1 MNYSFKNA
9 LNDKQLILEN
19 YVSLNIK
26 MNKTDKTILVTGSG
40 TGIGQAVAR
49 KFAKLGYNIIILGRR
64 KEPLIEASNILKQII
79 TDEKFESSVTYY
91 PGVDVSDFE
100 AINAMFEKIG
110 TDFGRID
117 IIVNNAG
124 VSGPVKIFT
133 NSNYQEFKDCVSIHL
148 TGTFWTSIKGLEVLG
163 STGKIITIS
172 TFFTE
177 ENKYEQ
183 RPYRFRTPYTAAQ
196 GAKNRLSECF
206 AWELVDK
213 GIKSVATNPGPVH
226 SDRIYKTVYPKAA
239 AEFLRVGGFN
249 GLSHKQIEEIS
260 AALLPYLGDAP
271 EIIENESS
279 KIATSLAEKY
289 NDLDSAKTQR
299 LAKEL
304 LAKIQEI
311 AEKVQNNTK
320 KMIVDNEFLSQDDVA
335 EMVLTLSSDEMSKL
349 LNGKIIPNDRVF
361 YPVKPIVERTIEI
374 EQDKSLE
381 NKTVLITTT
390 STDEKLLNF
399 IKKIATKINGLK
411 VMQLIVLTHNDHQSP
426 DAGKMFEGFHH
437 HSIDLGDENTVRKIF
452 NTINSRY
459 GRIDSVIH
467 FTGSYDYENK
477 LTSLGRRQWDNLVNK
492 FVNIPHLV
500 TSESVLSMT
509 TPQALEDPSLFKGS
523 KGNIVIVGPNSP
535 IGKKIGG
542 EVRARSE
549 VFRGA
554 LRPYITTANQ
564 ELHDVL
570 NSDINLTLVLP
581 GNTNGDLPDS
591 DKLEKALIG
600 LSSQDVQKN
609 NLIYYVDE

>member
-1 MNYSFKNA
+1 
-9 LNDKQLILEN
+9 
-19 YVSLNIK
+19 
-26 MNKTDKTILVTGSG
+26 MNKSNKTILVTGSG

-64 KEPLIEASNILKQII
+64 KEPLIDASNILKQII

-100 AINAMFEKIG
+100 AINKMFNKIG
-110 TDFGRID
+110 TDFGHID

-133 NSNYQEFKDCVSIHL
+133 NSSYQEFKDCVSIHL
-148 TGTFWTSIKGLEVLG
+148 TGTFWTSIKSLEVLNH
-163 STGKIITIS
+163 TGKIITIS

-177 ENKYEQ
+177 ENKYDQ

-206 AWELVDK
+206 AWELVEK
-213 GIKSVATNPGPVH
+213 GIKAVATNPGPVH

-239 AEFLRVGGFN
+239 SEFLRIGGFN

-260 AALLPYLGDAP
+260 SALLPYLGDEP
-271 EIIENESS
+271 EIIDNESK

-289 NDLDSAKTQR
+289 EGLDPVSIQR

-304 LAKIQEI
+304 LTKIQEI

-335 EMVLTLSSDEMSKL
+335 EMVHSLASDEMSKL
-349 LNGKIIPNDRVF
+349 LNGKVIPNDRVF
-361 YPVKPIVERTIEI
+361 YPVKPIVERTIDI
-374 EQDKSLE
+374 EQDKTLE
-381 NKTVLITTT
+381 NKTILITMA
-390 STDEKLLNF
+390 STEEKLLNF
-399 IKKIATKINGLK
+399 VKRIATKISGLNVK
-411 VMQLIVLTHNDHQSP
+411 QLIILTQNDEQSTEVS
-426 DAGKMFEGFHH
+426 KTFEGFHH
-437 HSIDLGDENTVRKIF
+437 HTIDLADENTVKKIF
-452 NTINSRY
+452 NTINTRY
-459 GRIDSVIH
+459 GRIDSAIH
-467 FTGSYDYENK
+467 FTGSYDYDNK
-477 LTSLGRRQWDNLVNK
+477 LTSLDRKQWDIMVDK
-492 FVNIPHLV
+492 FVNIPHLI
-500 TSESVLSMT
+500 TTQSVLSMT
-509 TPQALEDPSLFKGS
+509 TNQALDDPSLFVGT
-523 KGNIVIVGPNSP
+523 KGNIVIVGPDSP
-535 IGKKIGG
+535 VGKKISG

-554 LRPYITTANQ
+554 LRPYVTTANQ

-570 NSDINLTLVLP
+570 NSNINLTLVFP
-581 GNTNGDLPDS
+581 GNINGDLPDY
-591 DKLEKALIG
+591 DKLEESLIG
-600 LSSQDVQKN
+600 LSSQEVQKN

>member
-1 MNYSFKNA
+1 
-9 LNDKQLILEN
+9 
-19 YVSLNIK
+19 
-26 MNKTDKTILVTGSG
+26 MNKSNKTILVTGSG

-64 KEPLIEASNILKQII
+64 KEPLIDASNILKQII

-100 AINAMFEKIG
+100 AINKMFDKIG
-110 TDFGRID
+110 TDFGHID

-133 NSNYQEFKDCVSIHL
+133 NSSYQEFKDCVSIHL
-148 TGTFWTSIKGLEVLG
+148 TGTFWTSIKSLEVLKH
-163 STGKIITIS
+163 TGKIITIS

-177 ENKYEQ
+177 ENKYDQ

-206 AWELVDK
+206 AWELVEK
-213 GIKSVATNPGPVH
+213 GIKAVATNPGPVH

-239 AEFLRVGGFN
+239 SEFLRIGGFN

-260 AALLPYLGDAP
+260 SALLPYLGDEP
-271 EIIENESS
+271 EIIDNESK

-289 NDLDSAKTQR
+289 EGLDPVSIQR

-304 LAKIQEI
+304 LTKIQEI

-335 EMVLTLSSDEMSKL
+335 EMVHSLASDEMSKL
-349 LNGKIIPNDRVF
+349 LNGKVIPNDRVF
-361 YPVKPIVERTIEI
+361 YPVKPIVERTIDI
-374 EQDKSLE
+374 EQDKTLE
-381 NKTVLITTT
+381 NKTILITTA
-390 STDEKLLNF
+390 STEEKLLNF
-399 IKKIATKINGLK
+399 VKRIATKISGLNVK
-411 VMQLIVLTHNDHQSP
+411 QLIILTQNDEQSTEVS
-426 DAGKMFEGFHH
+426 KTFEGFHH
-437 HSIDLGDENTVRKIF
+437 HAIDLADENTVKKIF
-452 NTINSRY
+452 NTINTRY
-459 GRIDSVIH
+459 GRIDSAIH
-467 FTGSYDYENK
+467 FTGSYDYDNK
-477 LTSLGRRQWDNLVNK
+477 LTSLDRKQWDIMVDK
-492 FVNIPHLV
+492 FVNIPHLI
-500 TSESVLSMT
+500 TTQSVLSMT
-509 TPQALEDPSLFKGS
+509 TNQALDDPSLFVGT
-523 KGNIVIVGPNSP
+523 KGNIVIVGPDSP
-535 IGKKIGG
+535 VGKKISG

-554 LRPYITTANQ
+554 LRPYVTTANQ

-570 NSDINLTLVLP
+570 NSNINLTLVFP
-581 GNTNGDLPDS
+581 GNINGDLPDY
-591 DKLEKALIG
+591 DKLEESLIG
-600 LSSQDVQKN
+600 LSSQEAQKN